1 MAVENITRKHR
12 MNTDEKHK
20 IAIHDLNR
28 DLFTFTLAW
37 LVVVLLAARIQW
49 IESDIG
55 LLRLIVKWV
64 IVFGIG
70 LLPIFDCERFAC
82 VRHKEDEEISEI
94 CDSIKMTTGASDWIV
109 EREIFKIR
117 LARRYIGHMKMVL
130 IGIATVVFLMLK

>member
-1 MAVENITRKHR
+1 

-28 DLFTFTLAW
+28 DLFTFTIVW

-49 IESDIG
+49 VESDIG
-55 LLRLIVKWV
+55 LWQLIVKWV

-70 LLPIFDCERFAC
+70 IGLIFDCERFAC
-82 VRHKEDEEISEI
+82 VRHKEDDEIAEI

-117 LARRYIGHMKMVL
+117 LARRFIVHMQIELVV
-130 IGIATVVFLMLK
+130 IATIVFLMLK